1 MIQLPGFYGNTAT
14 EAIRTAAARRIL
26 PTWLGSADLAQVA
39 QQILDRAV
47 FSART
52 TNAIYLEALR
62 ERISRLLSDG
72 YEGDQAQLR
81 LELKQILVELGY
93 DPEFGFPGDEEL
105 GIPPARPGSLQDL
118 SSDAR
123 INLILETQ
131 LELMAGKGQE
141 QRGLQP
147 EALDLFPAWELVR
160 LRPVRMPRDW
170 PKRWEKAG
178 GRALVDVDGRLR
190 LAAGK
195 LDEIWSLLGDKAIFR
210 DALGVSHPPFC
221 FRSGMGWEPIEA
233 DAWDALLKQ
242 NGRRSEATA
251 QELPPSAKGLPPAV
265 VSTDGLSDETLA
277 KLKLKLEGV
286 EAKGGKLTLGGII
299 TTPPPPPPPSR
310 LRRLNALRDAVL
322 CVAMVAEV
330 NGRYVKGRES
340 GGKGRGKRGQVRA
353 VTKQPGQRCGRGW
366 IAAGLQ
372 CGKQASLL
380 GEKGSSESLG
390 LPSLKEQGQAAMRAS
405 RVPLPQAIKEL
416 RSGFEVRS
424 PLGIVEADRVIGK
437 HTADKAAAGDYDRAR
452 WIDKARM
459 TLMRPLEVWQSG
471 LDRFYLATFQTGKG
485 HQPFLVK
492 THRTGEAKEKI
503 ISFHPREWG
512 KIDKDRVGE
521 LLHLGYAP

>member
-26 PTWLGSADLAQVA
+26 PTWLGSADLAEVA
-39 QQILDRAV
+39 QHILDRAY

-81 LELKQILVELGY
+81 LELQQILAELGY

-178 GRALVDVDGRLR
+178 GRALIDADGRLR

-195 LDEIWSLLGDKAIFR
+195 LDEIWSVLGDKAVFR

-221 FRSGMGWEPIEA
+221 FRSGMGWAPIEA
-233 DAWDALLKQ
+233 DDWDALLKL
-242 NGRRSEATA
+242 NGRRAEATA
-251 QELPPSAKGLPPAV
+251 QEPPASAKELPPAV

-277 KLKLKLEGV
+277 KLKQKLEGV

-322 CVAMVAEV
+322 CTAMVAEV
-330 NGRYVKGRES
+330 TQKINYE
-340 GGKGRGKRGQVRA
+340 
-353 VTKQPGQRCGRGW
+353 
-366 IAAGLQ
+366 
-372 CGKQASLL
+372 
-380 GEKGSSESLG
+380 
-390 LPSLKEQGQAAMRAS
+390 
-405 RVPLPQAIKEL
+405 
-416 RSGFEVRS
+416 
-424 PLGIVEADRVIGK
+424 
-437 HTADKAAAGDYDRAR
+437 
-452 WIDKARM
+452 
-459 TLMRPLEVWQSG
+459 
-471 LDRFYLATFQTGKG
+471 
-485 HQPFLVK
+485 PFLSS
-492 THRTGEAKEKI
+492 R
-503 ISFHPREWG
+503 
-512 KIDKDRVGE
+512 
-521 LLHLGYAP
+521 